1 MPSPESSAIDLGED
15 FAFKSVRP
23 KVVPKKSEQQLIA
36 DVVQKSLNMKK
47 KDDKAFQ
54 EAQSLFKA
62 KRSQK
67 KDTAVKKQTSKKASH
82 KHEKNLA
89 KKKSEEEIDRE
100 NGQLDNLF
108 LTLRES
114 IVQNIEEAHT
124 SNKTIEGNEAHHKSH
139 GKKKH
144 HHKKKAPKNTQM
156 LQLDSDIQME
166 AASL

>member
-1 MPSPESSAIDLGED
+1 M
-15 FAFKSVRP
+15 
-23 KVVPKKSEQQLIA
+23 
-36 DVVQKSLNMKK
+36 
-47 KDDKAFQ
+47 
-54 EAQSLFKA
+54 
-62 KRSQK
+62 
-67 KDTAVKKQTSKKASH
+67 
-82 KHEKNLA
+82 
-89 KKKSEEEIDRE
+89 KSEEEIDRE

-166 AASL
+166 AASLQKTDMKSAVKSHTRNAQKIKARARDDDMSPDEMADVELAAMAHSAIGQQRKEQNMLNQAKNPYAQLIGVSEEYTT